1 MTPISREIAAN
12 VLHFFR
18 SSEGYSGGSF
28 ADALYS
34 LAAKADRHNRAKLA
48 VAFPD
53 EMAAFSLAADRPD
66 GLAILR
72 QIATGSRVAR

>member
-1 MTPISREIAAN
+1 MTPITREIAAN

-18 SSEGYSGGSF
+18 SSGGHSGGSF

-34 LAAKADRHNRAKLA
+34 LAAKADLHNRAKLA
-48 VAFPD
+48 VAFPG
-53 EMAAFSLAADRPD
+53 EMEAFNLADGRPD

-72 QIATGSRVAR
+72 QIAAGSRVA